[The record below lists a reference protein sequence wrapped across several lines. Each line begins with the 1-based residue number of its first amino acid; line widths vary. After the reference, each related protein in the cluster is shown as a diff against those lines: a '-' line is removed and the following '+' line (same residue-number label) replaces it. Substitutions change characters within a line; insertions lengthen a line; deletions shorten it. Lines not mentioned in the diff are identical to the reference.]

1 MNIKSILKLG
11 RKKLIVVAL
20 VIVSGTLFAFTIGN
34 EFQLSKNLE
43 IYFSVIRN
51 LNQHYVDGINP
62 DKLIKK
68 SIDAMLEDLDPYTTF
83 IPEDEVSD
91 LQFITTGKYGGI
103 GSSIRMK
110 GDYVMI
116 AEPYENTPA
125 SKAGLKAG
133 DLIVA
138 IDGVSTKDKSSSDV
152 SSLLK
157 GTPGTDLEITV
168 KRHGKE
174 NNLKFIVTR
183 QEIAIPTI
191 QYYDM
196 LTDSIGYINLSGFKS
211 NSINEFIEA
220 YNHLK
225 KNENFSSLVID
236 LRGNL
241 GGLLNQS
248 VEIANLFIDKD
259 ELIVYTKGRDEDSM
273 KEYKTTNK
281 PLDTKIPI
289 VFLTSRSSA
298 SASEILAGS
307 FQDLDRGVIVG
318 QRTFGKGLVQKTM
331 PMSYN
336 TILKVTSAKY
346 YIPSGRCVQAIDF
359 SHRNEDGSVGLI
371 PDSLISE
378 FKTRNGRIVKDG
390 GGVTPDLVVTPEYLS
405 KLSVELLRQDIIF
418 DYVTEFCAEN
428 DSIPAT
434 ADFKISDSEYDKF
447 VAYAKKKDFS
457 FETETEK
464 EIDKVIEIAK
474 KEKYYEKSKDIFD
487 KLKGKFSAEVFQDF
501 YTFKEEISQM
511 LKQEIVTRYY
521 YRAGLIEA
529 SVGDDKTVHEAIRL
543 LRHPNEYKKTLK
555 K

>member
-1 MNIKSILKLG
+1 MNIKRILKLG

-110 GDYVMI
+110 GEYVMI

-125 SKAGLKAG
+125 CKAGLKAG

-138 IDGVSTKDKSSSDV
+138 IDGVSTKDKNSSDV

-211 NSINEFIEA
+211 NSINEFIDA
-220 YNHLK
+220 YNQLK
-225 KNENFSSLVID
+225 KNDNFSSLVID

-273 KEYKTTNK
+273 KEYKTISK

-359 SHRNEDGSVGLI
+359 SHRNDDGSVGLI

-390 GGVTPDLVVTPEYLS
+390 GGVTPDIVVTPEYLS

-428 DSIPAT
+428 ETIPAT
-434 ADFKISDSEYDKF
+434 ADFNISDSEYEKF
-447 VAYAKKKDFS
+447 VAFAKKKDFS

-464 EIDKVIEIAK
+464 EIEKVIEIAK
-474 KEKYYEKSKDIFD
+474 KEKYYEKSKEIFD

-529 SVGDDKTVHEAIRL
+529 SVSEDKTVHEAIRL
-543 LRHPNEYKKTLK
+543 LRNPQEYKKILK

>member
-211 NSINEFIEA
+211 NSINEFIDA

>member
-1 MNIKSILKLG
+1 MNIKRILKLG

-110 GDYVMI
+110 GEYVMI

-125 SKAGLKAG
+125 CKAGLKAG

-138 IDGVSTKDKSSSDV
+138 IDGVSTKDKNSSDV

-157 GTPGTDLEITV
+157 GTPGPDLEITV

-211 NSINEFIEA
+211 NSINEFIDA
-220 YNHLK
+220 YNQLK
-225 KNENFSSLVID
+225 KNDNFSSLVID

-273 KEYKTTNK
+273 KEYKTISK

-359 SHRNEDGSVGLI
+359 SHRNDDGSVGLI

-390 GGVTPDLVVTPEYLS
+390 GGVTPDIVVTPEYLS

-428 DSIPAT
+428 ETIPAT
-434 ADFKISDSEYDKF
+434 ADFNISDSEYEKF
-447 VAYAKKKDFS
+447 VAFAKKKDFS

-464 EIDKVIEIAK
+464 EIEKVIEIAK
-474 KEKYYEKSKDIFD
+474 KEKYYEKSKEIFD

-529 SVGDDKTVHEAIRL
+529 SVSEDKTVHEAIRL
-543 LRHPNEYKKTLK
+543 LRNPQEYKKILK

>member
-1 MNIKSILKLG
+1 MNIKRILKLG

-110 GDYVMI
+110 GEYVMI

-125 SKAGLKAG
+125 CKAGLKAG

-138 IDGVSTKDKSSSDV
+138 IDGVSTKDKNSSDV

-211 NSINEFIEA
+211 NSINEFIDA
-220 YNHLK
+220 YNQLK
-225 KNENFSSLVID
+225 KNDNFSSLVID

-273 KEYKTTNK
+273 KEYKTISK

-359 SHRNEDGSVGLI
+359 SHRNDDGSVGLI

-390 GGVTPDLVVTPEYLS
+390 GGVTPDIVVTPEYLS

-428 DSIPAT
+428 ETIPAT
-434 ADFKISDSEYDKF
+434 ADFNISDSEYEKF
-447 VAYAKKKDFS
+447 VAFAKKKDFS

-474 KEKYYEKSKDIFD
+474 KEKYYEKSKEIFD

-529 SVGDDKTVHEAIRL
+529 SVSEDKTVHEAIRL
-543 LRHPNEYKKTLK
+543 LRNPQEYKKILK

>member
-1 MNIKSILKLG
+1 MNIKRILKLG

-110 GDYVMI
+110 GEYVMI

-125 SKAGLKAG
+125 CKAGLKAG

-138 IDGVSTKDKSSSDV
+138 IDGVSTKDKNSSDV

-211 NSINEFIEA
+211 NSINEFIDA

-225 KNENFSSLVID
+225 ENDNFSSLVID

-273 KEYKTTNK
+273 KEYKTISK

-359 SHRNEDGSVGLI
+359 SHRNDDGSVGLI

-390 GGVTPDLVVTPEYLS
+390 GGVTPDIVVTPEYLS

-428 DSIPAT
+428 ETIPAT
-434 ADFKISDSEYDKF
+434 ADFNISDSEYEKF
-447 VAYAKKKDFS
+447 VAFAKKKDFS

-464 EIDKVIEIAK
+464 EIEKVIEIAK
-474 KEKYYEKSKDIFD
+474 KEKYYEKSKEIFD

-529 SVGDDKTVHEAIRL
+529 SVSEDKTVHEAIRL
-543 LRHPNEYKKTLK
+543 LRNPQEYKKILK

>member
-1 MNIKSILKLG
+1 MNIKRILKLG

-110 GDYVMI
+110 GEYVMI

-125 SKAGLKAG
+125 CKAGLKAG

-138 IDGVSTKDKSSSDV
+138 IDGVSTKDKNSSDV

-211 NSINEFIEA
+211 NSINEFIDA

-225 KNENFSSLVID
+225 ENDNFSSLVID

-273 KEYKTTNK
+273 KEYKTISK

-359 SHRNEDGSVGLI
+359 SHRNDDGSVGLI

-390 GGVTPDLVVTPEYLS
+390 GGVTPDIVVTPEYLS

-428 DSIPAT
+428 ETIPAT
-434 ADFKISDSEYDKF
+434 ADFNISDSEYEKF
-447 VAYAKKKDFS
+447 VAFAKKKDFS

-464 EIDKVIEIAK
+464 EIEKVIEIAK
-474 KEKYYEKSKDIFD
+474 KEKYYEKSKEIFD

-529 SVGDDKTVHEAIRL
+529 SVSEDNTVHEAIRL
-543 LRHPNEYKKTLK
+543 LRNPQEYKKILK

>member
-1 MNIKSILKLG
+1 MNIKRILKLG

-110 GDYVMI
+110 GEYVMI

-125 SKAGLKAG
+125 CKAGLKAG

-138 IDGVSTKDKSSSDV
+138 IDGVSTKDKNSSDV

-211 NSINEFIEA
+211 NSINEFIDA

-225 KNENFSSLVID
+225 ENDNFSSLVID

-273 KEYKTTNK
+273 KEYKTISK

-359 SHRNEDGSVGLI
+359 SHRNDDGSVGLI

-390 GGVTPDLVVTPEYLS
+390 GGVTPDIVVTPEYLS
-405 KLSVELLRQDIIF
+405 KFSVELLRQDIIF

-428 DSIPAT
+428 ETIPAT
-434 ADFKISDSEYDKF
+434 ADFNISDSEYEKF
-447 VAYAKKKDFS
+447 VAFAKKKDFS

-464 EIDKVIEIAK
+464 EIEKVIEIAK
-474 KEKYYEKSKDIFD
+474 KEKYYEKSKEIFD

-529 SVGDDKTVHEAIRL
+529 SVSEDKTVHEAIRL
-543 LRHPNEYKKTLK
+543 LRNPQEYKKILK

>member
-1 MNIKSILKLG
+1 MNIKRILKLG

-110 GDYVMI
+110 GEYVMI

-125 SKAGLKAG
+125 CKAGLKAG

-138 IDGVSTKDKSSSDV
+138 IDGVSTKDKNSSDV

-211 NSINEFIEA
+211 NSINEFIDA
-220 YNHLK
+220 YNQLK
-225 KNENFSSLVID
+225 KNDNFSSLVID

-273 KEYKTTNK
+273 KEYKTISK

-359 SHRNEDGSVGLI
+359 SHRNDDGSVGLI

-390 GGVTPDLVVTPEYLS
+390 GGVTPDIVVTPEYLS

-428 DSIPAT
+428 ETIPAT
-434 ADFKISDSEYDKF
+434 ADFNISDSEYEKF
-447 VAYAKKKDFS
+447 VAFAKKKDFS
-457 FETETEK
+457 F
-464 EIDKVIEIAK
+464 
-474 KEKYYEKSKDIFD
+474 FC
-487 KLKGKFSAEVFQDF
+487 
-501 YTFKEEISQM
+501 
-511 LKQEIVTRYY
+511 
-521 YRAGLIEA
+521 
-529 SVGDDKTVHEAIRL
+529 
-543 LRHPNEYKKTLK
+543 
-555 K
+555 

>member
-1 MNIKSILKLG
+1 MNIKRILKLG

-110 GDYVMI
+110 GEYVMI

-125 SKAGLKAG
+125 CKAGLKAG

-138 IDGVSTKDKSSSDV
+138 IDGVSTKDKNSSDV

-211 NSINEFIEA
+211 NSINEFIDA

-225 KNENFSSLVID
+225 ENDNFSSLVID

-273 KEYKTTNK
+273 KEYKTISK

-359 SHRNEDGSVGLI
+359 SHRNDDGSVGLI

-390 GGVTPDLVVTPEYLS
+390 GGVTPDIVVTPEYLS

-428 DSIPAT
+428 GTIPAT
-434 ADFKISDSEYDKF
+434 ADFNISDSEYEKF
-447 VAYAKKKDFS
+447 VAFAKKKDFS

-464 EIDKVIEIAK
+464 EIEKVIEIAK
-474 KEKYYEKSKDIFD
+474 KEKYYEKSKEIFD

-529 SVGDDKTVHEAIRL
+529 SVSEDKTVHEAIRL
-543 LRHPNEYKKTLK
+543 LRNPQEYKKILK